1 MRFPPSCGRAGW
13 PQIRRSPVKH
23 HARKLLRGAP
33 FTQNFSRT
41 CNSLADTRMIGGYGD
56 YEMWIAVIMGSI
68 VVPILI
74 GALLFGANMF
84 PIRTDEPGSPHG
96 GM

>member
-1 MRFPPSCGRAGW
+1 
-13 PQIRRSPVKH
+13 
-23 HARKLLRGAP
+23 
-33 FTQNFSRT
+33 
-41 CNSLADTRMIGGYGD
+41 MIGGYGD